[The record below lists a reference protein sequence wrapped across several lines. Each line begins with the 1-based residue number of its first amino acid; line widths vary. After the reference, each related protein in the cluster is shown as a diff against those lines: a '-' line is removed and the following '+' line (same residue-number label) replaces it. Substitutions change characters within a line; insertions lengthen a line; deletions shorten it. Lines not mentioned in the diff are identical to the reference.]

1 MTTIE
6 RFEVAEVHNYG
17 GFFGGDTIT
26 FDAAPV
32 ANQEAVRTLVIDAPA
47 LVNVPD
53 RHNILAGM
61 VLELA
66 MDGERVDR
74 ATLLAAQSIEE
85 LRDALGL
92 PSFAEPL
99 EEPVVL
105 SGRCPTCER
114 WVIRELL
121 KNGQACGL
129 CD

>member
-32 ANQEAVRTLVIDAPA
+32 ADQEAVRTLVIDAPA

-92 PSFAEPL
+92 PSFAEL
-99 EEPVVL
+99 LDEPVVL

-121 KNGQACGL
+121 KNSQACGL